1 MKAIKRRIIRL
12 LLVVALGVSGSLAGC
27 SDDINNYEKELGSEA
42 SNKVFFSESM
52 LRCISRL
59 SGQWKELLL
68 IWIR

>member
-42 SNKVFFSESM
+42 SNKVFFSEKYASLNFEAQRSM
-52 LRCISRL
+52 
-59 SGQWKELLL
+59 
-68 IWIR
+68 